1 MKLLKYI
8 VILTVLNM
16 KGICSP
22 VHLTVHNI
30 SFKFC
35 RWYDVS
41 ILCSYAVAKSCLIL
55 CDSMDCSMTFF
66 CVLHYFLEFLKFTS
80 IESVMLFNHLILC
93 CPLLLCLQF
102 FPCRVF
108 SNGSTLHIR
117 WPKYWSFK
125 FSISPSN
132 EYRVNSL

>member
-16 KGICSP
+16 KGISSP
-22 VHLTVHNI
+22 IHLTVHNI

-35 RWYDVS
+35 RWYGVS
-41 ILCSYAVAKSCLIL
+41 ILCYYAVAKLCLIL

-80 IESVMLFNHLILC
+80 IASVMLFNHLILC
-93 CPLLLCLQF
+93 RPLLLCLQF
-102 FPCRVF
+102 FSHHQGLFQWV
-108 SNGSTLHIR
+108 SSSHQVAKILELQVQHQ
-117 WPKYWSFK
+117 SFQ
-125 FSISPSN
+125 
-132 EYRVNSL
+132 